1 MKYNKNQRSN
11 LKGLPLNRFENDIP
25 KEMWVTEGEDY
36 HSVKPKLTPYDT
48 NIYDAIEYAISTGLI
63 STTGPLRI
71 YNNDAEA
78 ILAGLEDG
86 DSYEL
91 ASTNDLTTDPTFNTN
106 IAGLVKIVRINVIL
120 TGTVLGAV
128 FGGTTAGF
136 VLGAGLPP
144 DPITGAISILGIN

>member
-48 NIYDAIEYAISTGLI
+48 NIYDAIEY
-63 STTGPLRI
+63 
-71 YNNDAEA
+71 A